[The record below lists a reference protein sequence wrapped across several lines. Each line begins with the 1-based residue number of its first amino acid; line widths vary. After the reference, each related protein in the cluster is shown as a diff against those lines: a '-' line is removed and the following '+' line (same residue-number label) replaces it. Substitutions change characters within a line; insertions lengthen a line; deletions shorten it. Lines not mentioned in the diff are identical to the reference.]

1 MATMRLAPFGGNTR
15 SLEGSSTSRDGAECP
30 GRALVAWGGGASVC
44 LSMGNVGRGAWVSP
58 RGEPRRWPL
67 ASFSEATCS
76 LEGSSASRDGA
87 ECTGRALVAW
97 GEGRPCAF

>member
-1 MATMRLAPFGGNTR
+1 M
-15 SLEGSSTSRDGAECP
+15 
-30 GRALVAWGGGASVC
+30 C

-87 ECTGRALVAW
+87 ECTGRKLVAW